1 MYASDNSFESATP
14 CLILA
19 IGAQCRG
26 LSQSDLQ
33 YSATFFS
40 QGQALAFQGM
50 LRDPSLDMVR
60 DFLLMAF
67 YMLGAC
73 HRNAAFMYLGVAAKA
88 ASALGLHHAE
98 QYRDMPSEECR
109 SR

>member
-1 MYASDNSFESATP
+1 MYAPEESVEIATP
-14 CLILA
+14 YLILA

-26 LSQSDLQ
+26 LSPSDLQ

-50 LRDPSLDMVR
+50 LRDPTLDMVR

>member
-1 MYASDNSFESATP
+1 MYTPNKQLGIATP

-26 LSQSDLQ
+26 SPPADHK
-33 YSATFFS
+33 YSAMFFS
-40 QGQALAFQGM
+40 QGQELAFQDM
-50 LRDPSLDMVR
+50 LRDPSLEMIQN
-60 DFLLMAF
+60 FLLMAF
-67 YMLGAC
+67 FMLGAC

-88 ASALGLHHAE
+88 ASALGLHRAE
-98 QYRDMPSEECR
+98 QYRTMSPEECR